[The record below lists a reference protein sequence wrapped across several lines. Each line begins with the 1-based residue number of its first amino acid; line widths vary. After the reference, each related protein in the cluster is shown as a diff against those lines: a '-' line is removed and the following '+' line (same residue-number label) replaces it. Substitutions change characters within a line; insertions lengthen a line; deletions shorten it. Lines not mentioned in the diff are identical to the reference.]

1 MIALLYILKLKCP
14 KCRKGDL
21 FVKNNQYILKSLNVM
36 RKRCSV
42 CNLKYA
48 IEPGFFFGATYIS
61 YALQIATAI
70 LTFLTSYYIFDLST
84 NWIVFYIVLII
95 LILSP
100 YYLVLSRSFW
110 IYFFP

>member
-21 FVKNNQYILKSLNVM
+21 FVKNNPYILKSLNVM

-48 IEPGFFFGATYIS
+48 IEPGFFLELPTLAMHFKL
-61 YALQIATAI
+61 LQQ
-70 LTFLTSYYIFDLST
+70 
-84 NWIVFYIVLII
+84 
-95 LILSP
+95 
-100 YYLVLSRSFW
+100 YLLF
-110 IYFFP
+110 